1 MKVFNVNFQGEKT
14 VFIVNAKTHATGS
27 NILQPCITTE
37 IHMLPFAIISTEH
50 GKHLYIRTLSENYI
64 ALYQMN

>member
-1 MKVFNVNFQGEKT
+1 MSIFRVKKT

-37 IHMLPFAIISTEH
+37 IHMFIDEVAKV
-50 GKHLYIRTLSENYI
+50 GKHEAAKWDGHPVRTYNYS
-64 ALYQMN
+64 